1 MQYDPQTMQELF
13 RIINSPAGQQ
23 LITMLQK
30 TGEMI
35 YKMQSAKLPEEILKK
50 REKRFP
56 HYWRI
61 RKPKS
66 CWSSLGGSNGEHGRQ
81 DRIHSE

>member
-30 TGEMI
+30 TGGNDLQNAIGKAAGGDFEEAR
-35 YKMQSAKLPEEILKK
+35 KAVSALLKDPEAKKLLEQ
-50 REKRFP
+50 
-56 HYWRI
+56 
-61 RKPKS
+61 
-66 CWSSLGGSNGEHGRQ
+66 LGR
-81 DRIHSE
+81 